1 MTTRSTEAKK
11 SKKSKHGDDEEASAS
26 DAWIFASFLA
36 VQWVSNSTPMRL
48 GGSPVR
54 THRGITNSMYTMY
67 TKTVQSF
74 ESELVPQVAGF
85 VQQDDEKK
93 KKKKDHLKIN
103 RRDTFGLL

>member
-1 MTTRSTEAKK
+1 
-11 SKKSKHGDDEEASAS
+11 
-26 DAWIFASFLA
+26 
-36 VQWVSNSTPMRL
+36 MRL
-48 GGSPVR
+48 GGPPVW
-54 THRGITNSMYTMY
+54 THRGITYSMYTMY
-67 TKTVQSF
+67 TKTVQLF

>member
-1 MTTRSTEAKK
+1 
-11 SKKSKHGDDEEASAS
+11 
-26 DAWIFASFLA
+26 
-36 VQWVSNSTPMRL
+36 
-48 GGSPVR
+48 
-54 THRGITNSMYTMY
+54 MYTMY